1 MDVFEARHPGCQML
15 AMYDNATTHLR
26 RPADGLTA
34 YKMVLRPHATW
45 TAKKDGPKM
54 RAGTLPDGT
63 RQELYFPDD
72 HPTHPGWFK
81 GMRQILEER
90 GKWRPRLRAECDGF
104 KCEEGATNCCAR
116 RILFNEPDFTA
127 QKSHLEEEFTARGH
141 ICDFYPKFHCELNF
155 IEQYWGEAKRTYRM
169 TEASKGTADMERNV
183 LACLD
188 GVPAERILR

>member
-1 MDVFEARHPGCQML
+1 ML

-45 TAKKDGPKM
+45 TAKKNGVKM
-54 RAGTLPDGT
+54 RDGTLSDGT
-63 RQELYFPDD
+63 RQSFYFPDD

-81 GMRQILEER
+81 GMKQILVER
-90 GKWRPRLRAECDGF
+90 GKWQQQMRAECEGF
-104 KCEEGATNCCAR
+104 KCAEGATDCCAR
-116 RILFNEPDFTA
+116 RVLFNETDFIA
-127 QKSHLEEEFTARGH
+127 QQSALQEAFAARGH

-169 TEASKGTADMERNV
+169 TGATKGTEEMEKNV
-183 LACLD
+183 VTCLD
-188 GVPAERILR
+188 AVPPERILR